1 MPIKF
6 LNNVAVDTSVLFVD
20 TVNDRV
26 GIGTTSPNRTFT
38 VASNDFAIAEF
49 SRNTAGGGAAIVLQD
64 GNDGEYE
71 LINGVSNF
79 QIRSNFTDTQFYIT
93 RSTGNVGIGTTSPS
107 QKLHVVGDALLS
119 GYMYSSNTSV
129 GFGQYF
135 TYFDAICAGGMFVRN
150 TSGTH
155 KPVYASAFY
164 VVSDYRLKNNI
175 EPLENAI
182 DRLNQLEVYRFNWN
196 DRLNE
201 PKVDGFIAHEVA
213 PIIPEAV
220 FGEKD
225 ELHEDGMPKHQGVDQ
240 AKIVPLLT
248 AALQEAIAK
257 IESLE
262 YRIQTLENQ

>member
-6 LNNVAVDTSVLFVD
+6 LNNVNFDDSTLYV
-20 TVNDRV
+20 
-26 GIGTTSPNRTFT
+26 
-38 VASNDFAIAEF
+38 
-49 SRNTAGGGAAIVLQD
+49 
-64 GNDGEYE
+64 DGE
-71 LINGVSNF
+71 NNC
-79 QIRSNFTDTQFYIT
+79 
-93 RSTGNVGIGTTSPS
+93 VGIGTTSPS

-119 GYMYSSNTSV
+119 GYIYSSDTGV

-150 TSGTH
+150 TSGTS

-164 VVSDYRLKNNI
+164 VMSDYRLKNNI

-182 DRLNQLEVYRFNWN
+182 DRLNQLEVHRFNWN

-201 PKVDGFIAHEVA
+201 PKVDGFMAHEVA

-225 ELHEDGMPKHQGVDQ
+225 ELHEDGTLKYQGVDQ

-262 YRIQTLENQ
+262 SRIQILENK